1 MNFTH
6 TPFWDFFTGL
16 IQDFCQK
23 LYKRFHACLFFG
35 QIMFDEHPVRK
46 QALPDYKN
54 IDFT

>member
-35 QIMFDEHPVRK
+35 QIMFDEHLVRK
-46 QALPDYKN
+46 EALPDYKN